1 MPTTRISL
9 GTRVIARADEIDSE
23 MPGTVNSGP
32 LFRGEM
38 VLWKV
43 RHEDF
48 DNWYPTDWLRPA
60 ITLVE

>member
-43 RHEDF
+43 SE
-48 DNWYPTDWLRPA
+48 DNWL
-60 ITLVE
+60 